1 MSTRYDKRYC
11 MVDNRCPMVIDFRAK
26 LPVFLIA
33 SVGSPLAVFLS
44 GRQPIEPSILSP
56 LVVRFPPDGRI
67 HHVTQYPFGV
77 LRFLEQLI
85 HFELGCRDKRSCWE
99 LSCLVV
105 LTTPF
110 FWSDASAFCV
120 SILLMYNSP
129 SDHFITSCSACSWKP
144 ELDETGFSA
153 NVPIAF

>member
-1 MSTRYDKRYC
+1 

-56 LVVRFPPDGRI
+56 LV
-67 HHVTQYPFGV
+67 
-77 LRFLEQLI
+77 
-85 HFELGCRDKRSCWE
+85 RSCWE

-110 FWSDASAFCV
+110 FC
-120 SILLMYNSP
+120 P

>member
-1 MSTRYDKRYC
+1 

-110 FWSDASAFCV
+110 FC
-120 SILLMYNSP
+120 P